1 MGSDE
6 VVASDRGGTTLAN
19 EPANVLALVP
29 ELGDGSRRAY
39 FELLA
44 PDDPGETRVLAV
56 NYARSPDEWLSDW
69 HGYVGADPAEC
80 VLVGVGETVRSAAT
94 GQDTTGSTARDRD
107 GAASTNGSESTEAS
121 GRVVR
126 SVDSPDDLTGL
137 GIVIGEYLSEWENA
151 GDVLIAVDSLTV
163 PLQYVDLQR
172 LFRFLHVITNRART
186 SGASCVVR
194 VNPDAHDEQTVVT
207 IASLFDAVLT
217 YEGDGDWSTNPR

>member
-6 VVASDRGGTTLAN
+6 VVTSDRGGTNLAN

-29 ELGDGSRRAY
+29 ELGEGSRRAY

-44 PDDPGETRVLAV
+44 PDDPDETRVLAV
-56 NYARSPDEWLSDW
+56 NYARSPDDWLTDW

-80 VLVGVGETVRSAAT
+80 VLVGVGETVRSVAS
-94 GQDTTGSTARDRD
+94 GQNTAGSTAGGQD
-107 GAASTNGSESTEAS
+107 GAASRNGSGSTEAA
-121 GRVVR
+121 GWVVR
-126 SVDSPDDLTGL
+126 SVDTPDDLTGL
-137 GIVIGEYLSEWENA
+137 GIVIGEYLSEWKNA
-151 GDVLIAVDSLTV
+151 GDVLITVDSLTV

-172 LFRFLHVITNRART
+172 LFRFLHVITNRARD

-207 IASLFDAVLT
+207 LASLFDTVLT
-217 YEGDGDWSTNPR
+217 YEGDGDWSANSR